1 MVSRKEGK
9 PEFRPRRH
17 IDYGTLLG
25 KCAIDGQPI
34 YEGSGSRSK
43 HATIVNGKWLSGDI
57 MLKIYPVAF
66 QAFLDENRDKERE
79 KEILLESLGEY
90 GWQGN
95 PETGKLQK
103 L

>member
-1 MVSRKEGK
+1 MVKNVE
-9 PEFRPRRH
+9 H
-17 IDYGTLLG
+17 GTMLG
-25 KCAIDGQPI
+25 KCVVDGQPI

-66 QAFLDENRDKERE
+66 QAFLDENRDKE

-90 GWQGN
+90 GWQVN

>member
-1 MVSRKEGK
+1 MVKNVE
-9 PEFRPRRH
+9 H
-17 IDYGTLLG
+17 GTMLG
-25 KCAIDGQPI
+25 KCVVDGQPI
-34 YEGSGSRSK
+34 FEGSGARSK
-43 HATIVNGKWLSGDI
+43 NSTIVNGKWISGDTI
-57 MLKIYPVAF
+57 LKIYPVAF

-90 GWQGN
+90 GWQVN

>member
-1 MVSRKEGK
+1 MVKDIE
-9 PEFRPRRH
+9 H
-17 IDYGTLLG
+17 GTLLG

-34 YEGSGSRSK
+34 YEGSGARSK
-43 HATIVNGKWLSGDI
+43 NSTIINGKWLSGDTI
-57 MLKIYPVAF
+57 LKIYPVAF
-66 QAFLDENRDKERE
+66 QAFLDEHKDKERE

-90 GWQGN
+90 GWQVN